1 MLPYGVVEGNS
12 VAEFGLEREGL
23 PQEGER
29 NAHEGSCVKAEAA
42 VAFERGVL
50 PGEGFLPL
58 DVDAGSQ
65 VQVDMHPKKVTV
77 LKGTGVELVTLFIII
92 LAVTQHIY
100 FTATVY
106 VTELIFSVPRR
117 LQIL

>member
-1 MLPYGVVEGNS
+1 MGGCPAAGGKGDN
-12 VAEFGLEREGL
+12 F
-23 PQEGER
+23 
-29 NAHEGSCVKAEAA
+29 CVPT
-42 VAFERGVL
+42 VL
-50 PGEGFLPL
+50 
-58 DVDAGSQ
+58 S
-65 VQVDMHPKKVTV
+65 DMHPKKVTV